1 MLRGAL
7 EITGFL
13 AQRASL
19 EPLGL
24 RGQRLQ
30 HLSPQAV
37 FISVMS
43 FAYYRQLLSVS
54 YHFPE
59 VPRLFFSLS
68 SPVLWGPWATGTQ
81 EAAF

>member
-19 EPLGL
+19 EPPGL

-37 FISVMS
+37 FISIMS

-59 VPRLFFSLS
+59 VPLPFLLS
-68 SPVLWGPWATGTQ
+68 VFPVLWGPWATGTQ